1 MLTKEAKNRFIKL
14 LNQEQESYADSFN
27 FDILNFLCLD
37 NGEDKSVYDDF
48 FISFENPIEIEKWID
63 LVKSKVV
70 LHEEED
76 EPDNVIFEY
85 IDLQTNN
92 KKILCLN

>member
-1 MLTKEAKNRFIKL
+1 MLIKEAKNRFIKL
-14 LNQEQESYADSFN
+14 LNQGQESYADSFN

-37 NGEDKSVYDDF
+37 NGEDESVYDDF
-48 FISFENPIEIEKWID
+48 FISFENPIEIEKWIN

-76 EPDNVIFEY
+76 ESDNIIFEY